1 MVFDSSTCLTAQHT
15 IASVSPRMIL
25 CGLVL
30 LVSGSVLVHATY
42 NPALDTAWE
51 DWKSTHQKGYFGL
64 GEEDIRRT
72 IWEKNMQLIEAHN
85 QEYELGIHTY
95 ELGMNHLGDMTTEEV
110 VATMTGFRPDMEE
123 EINSTFVP
131 DSKAAPSS
139 IDYRAIGYV
148 TPVKNQGSCGSCWA
162 FSAAGALEGQLS
174 KKEKDLVD
182 LSPQNLVDCVGQDM
196 GCNGGYMTYAF
207 DYVRR
212 NGIAAEKAYPYTG
225 MDERCHYN
233 SSMNRASCRSYR
245 QIKKG
250 DKKMLK
256 LALSQIGPISVAVDA
271 SLESFHF
278 YKNGIYNDWQCSHEH
293 LNHAVLAVGYTTR
306 YWIVKNSWGTEWGDK
321 GYIYIKKGR
330 NVCGIANMASYP
342 VV

>member
-1 MVFDSSTCLTAQHT
+1 
-15 IASVSPRMIL
+15 MIL

-30 LVSGSVLVHATY
+30 LVSGSVLVHATH

-64 GEEDIRRT
+64 GEEAIRRT

-85 QEYELGIHTY
+85 QEYELGILTY

-139 IDYRAIGYV
+139 IDYRAKGYV

-162 FSAAGALEGQLS
+162 FSAVGALEGQLR
-174 KKEKDLVD
+174 KKGKKLVD
-182 LSPQNLVDCVGQDM
+182 LSPQNLVDCVGQDT
-196 GCNGGYMTYAF
+196 GCNGGWMTYAF

-212 NGIAAEKAYPYTG
+212 KGIATEKVYPYTG
-225 MDERCHYN
+225 RNERCRHD
-233 SSMNRASCRSYR
+233 SSMNGASCRRYR
-245 QIKKG
+245 NIKKE
-250 DKKMLK
+250 DEKMLE
-256 LALSQIGPISVAVDA
+256 LALSQIGPISVAINIQ
-271 SLESFHF
+271 SSFHF
-278 YKNGIYNDWQCSHEH
+278 YKKGIYNDRRCNPKR
-293 LNHAVLAVGYTTR
+293 LTHAVVAVGYTPG
-306 YWIVKNSWGTEWGDK
+306 YWIVKNSWGTDWGAK
-321 GYIYIKKGR
+321 GYIYMKKDR
-330 NVCGIANMASYP
+330 NICGIANMASYP
-342 VV
+342 VM